1 MFNPWLE
8 LSLKAV
14 HMGME
19 AQSVIALRMLR
30 LATGGARTEA
40 DASRMVTNMVTNDVA
55 AAEAQA
61 VAAVSALNGRSPH
74 VVVSQAPRVV
84 KKRVRSNKR
93 RRSRHSAPLSH
104 LLTGSGTELNGL
116 LNSTPVFLLAPLQC

>member
-19 AQSVIALRMLR
+19 AQNVIALRMLR

-40 DASRMVTNMVTNDVA
+40 DASRMVTNEVA
-55 AAEAQA
+55 AAETRA
-61 VAAVSALNGRSPH
+61 VAAVSALNIPSP
-74 VVVSQAPRVV
+74 
-84 KKRVRSNKR
+84 KRVRSNKR
-93 RRSRHSAPLSH
+93 RRSRH
-104 LLTGSGTELNGL
+104 
-116 LNSTPVFLLAPLQC
+116 

>member
-14 HMGME
+14 NMGME

-30 LATGGARTEA
+30 LATGGARMEA
-40 DASRMVTNMVTNDVA
+40 EASRMVTDKVA

-61 VAAVSALNGRSPH
+61 VAADR
-74 VVVSQAPRVV
+74 APRIV
-84 KKRVRSNKR
+84 KKRVRANKR
-93 RRSRHSAPLSH
+93 RLSRH
-104 LLTGSGTELNGL
+104 
-116 LNSTPVFLLAPLQC
+116 

>member
-19 AQSVIALRMLR
+19 AQSVIALRLLR
-30 LATGGARTEA
+30 LATGGARMEA
-40 DASRMVTNMVTNDVA
+40 EASRMVTDKVA
-55 AAEAQA
+55 AAEAKA
-61 VAAVSALNGRSPH
+61 VAAVSALNGRSPR

-84 KKRVRSNKR
+84 KKRVRGAKKR
-93 RRSRHSAPLSH
+93 RLSRH
-104 LLTGSGTELNGL
+104 
-116 LNSTPVFLLAPLQC
+116 

>member
-19 AQSVIALRMLR
+19 AQNVIALRMLR

-40 DASRMVTNMVTNDVA
+40 DASRMVTNEVA

-61 VAAVSALNGRSPH
+61 VAAVSALNSP
-74 VVVSQAPRVV
+74 SPR
-84 KKRVRSNKR
+84 
-93 RRSRHSAPLSH
+93 
-104 LLTGSGTELNGL
+104 
-116 LNSTPVFLLAPLQC
+116 

>member
-19 AQSVIALRMLR
+19 AQSVIALRLLR
-30 LATGGARTEA
+30 LATGGARMEA
-40 DASRMVTNMVTNDVA
+40 EASRMVTDKVA
-55 AAEAQA
+55 AAEAKA
-61 VAAVSALNGRSPH
+61 VAAVSALNGRSPR

-84 KKRVRSNKR
+84 KKRVRGTNKR
-93 RRSRHSAPLSH
+93 RLSRH
-104 LLTGSGTELNGL
+104 
-116 LNSTPVFLLAPLQC
+116 

>member
-19 AQSVIALRMLR
+19 AQSVIALRLLR
-30 LATGGARTEA
+30 LATGGARMEA
-40 DASRMVTNMVTNDVA
+40 EASRMVTDEIA
-55 AAEAQA
+55 AAEAKA
-61 VAAVSALNGRSPH
+61 VAAVSALNGRSPR

-84 KKRVRSNKR
+84 KKRVRGAKKR
-93 RRSRHSAPLSH
+93 RLSRH
-104 LLTGSGTELNGL
+104 
-116 LNSTPVFLLAPLQC
+116 

>member
-19 AQSVIALRMLR
+19 AQSVIALRLLR
-30 LATGGARTEA
+30 LATGGARMKAE
-40 DASRMVTNMVTNDVA
+40 ASRMVTDKVA
-55 AAEAQA
+55 AAEAKA
-61 VAAVSALNGRSPH
+61 VAAVSALNGRSPR

-84 KKRVRSNKR
+84 KKRVRGANKR
-93 RRSRHSAPLSH
+93 RLSRH
-104 LLTGSGTELNGL
+104 
-116 LNSTPVFLLAPLQC
+116 

>member
-30 LATGGARTEA
+30 LATGGARMEA
-40 DASRMVTNMVTNDVA
+40 EASRILTDKVA
-55 AAEAQA
+55 AAEAKA
-61 VAAVSALNGRSPH
+61 VAAVSALNGRSPR

-84 KKRVRSNKR
+84 KKRVRANKR
-93 RRSRHSAPLSH
+93 RRSRH
-104 LLTGSGTELNGL
+104 
-116 LNSTPVFLLAPLQC
+116 

>member
-19 AQSVIALRMLR
+19 AQSVIALRLLR
-30 LATGGARTEA
+30 LATGGARMEA
-40 DASRMVTNMVTNDVA
+40 EGSRMVTDKVA
-55 AAEAQA
+55 AAEAKA
-61 VAAVSALNGRSPH
+61 VAAVSALNGRSPR

-84 KKRVRSNKR
+84 KKRVRGANKR
-93 RRSRHSAPLSH
+93 RRLSRH
-104 LLTGSGTELNGL
+104 
-116 LNSTPVFLLAPLQC
+116 

>member
-1 MFNPWLE
+1 MFNPWLA

-14 HMGME
+14 QMGVE

-30 LATGGARTEA
+30 LATGGARMEA
-40 DASRMVTNMVTNDVA
+40 DASRMVTNDVA

-84 KKRVRSNKR
+84 KKRVRANKR
-93 RRSRHSAPLSH
+93 RLSRH
-104 LLTGSGTELNGL
+104 
-116 LNSTPVFLLAPLQC
+116 

>member
-30 LATGGARTEA
+30 LATGGARMEA
-40 DASRMVTNMVTNDVA
+40 EASRMVTDKVA

-84 KKRVRSNKR
+84 KKRVRANKR
-93 RRSRHSAPLSH
+93 RLSRH
-104 LLTGSGTELNGL
+104 
-116 LNSTPVFLLAPLQC
+116 

>member
-19 AQSVIALRMLR
+19 AQSVIALRLLR
-30 LATGGARTEA
+30 LATGGARMEA
-40 DASRMVTNMVTNDVA
+40 EASRILTDKVA
-55 AAEAQA
+55 AAEAKA
-61 VAAVSALNGRSPH
+61 VAAVSALNGRSPR

-84 KKRVRSNKR
+84 KKRVRGANKR
-93 RRSRHSAPLSH
+93 RLSRH
-104 LLTGSGTELNGL
+104 
-116 LNSTPVFLLAPLQC
+116 

>member
-19 AQSVIALRMLR
+19 AQSVIALRILR
-30 LATGGARTEA
+30 LATGGARMEA
-40 DASRMVTNMVTNDVA
+40 EASRMVTDKVA
-55 AAEAQA
+55 AAEAKA
-61 VAAVSALNGRSPH
+61 VAAVSALNGRSPR

-84 KKRVRSNKR
+84 KKRVRGAKKR
-93 RRSRHSAPLSH
+93 RLSRH
-104 LLTGSGTELNGL
+104 
-116 LNSTPVFLLAPLQC
+116 

>member
-30 LATGGARTEA
+30 LATGGARMEA
-40 DASRMVTNMVTNDVA
+40 DASPNDVA

-74 VVVSQAPRVV
+74 VVVSQASRVV

-93 RRSRHSAPLSH
+93 RRSRH
-104 LLTGSGTELNGL
+104 
-116 LNSTPVFLLAPLQC
+116 

>member
-19 AQSVIALRMLR
+19 AQSVIALRILR
-30 LATGGARTEA
+30 LATGGARMEA
-40 DASRMVTNMVTNDVA
+40 DASRMVTNDVA

-93 RRSRHSAPLSH
+93 RRSRH
-104 LLTGSGTELNGL
+104 
-116 LNSTPVFLLAPLQC
+116 

>member
-19 AQSVIALRMLR
+19 AQSVIALRLLR
-30 LATGGARTEA
+30 LATGGTRMKAE
-40 DASRMVTNMVTNDVA
+40 ASRMVTDKVA

-61 VAAVSALNGRSPH
+61 VAAVSALSGRSPH
-74 VVVSQAPRVV
+74 VVANQAPRVV
-84 KKRVRSNKR
+84 KKRVRANKR
-93 RRSRHSAPLSH
+93 RLSRH
-104 LLTGSGTELNGL
+104 
-116 LNSTPVFLLAPLQC
+116 